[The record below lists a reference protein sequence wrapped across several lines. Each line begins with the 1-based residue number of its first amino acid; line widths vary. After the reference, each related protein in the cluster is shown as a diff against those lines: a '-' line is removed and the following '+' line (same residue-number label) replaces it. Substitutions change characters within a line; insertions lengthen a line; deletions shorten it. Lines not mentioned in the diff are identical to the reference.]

1 LEQHSAE
8 SPLNILFISSWY
20 PNSEHPTLGNFV
32 QKHAQ
37 AAARYNS
44 ISVITVVSSGSHSNI
59 RIDKRQERNVN
70 EYIAYFPKYKG
81 PFSKLI
87 NFIRNRKAF
96 MNAYETYTKDHGK
109 PDLVHLNVCYPLGV
123 WALYLKKKA
132 GIPFVVTEHSSG
144 LHLGTDH
151 SYPAHILAMCK
162 RVMSGAEKI
171 LPVSTDL
178 MRSLEKMVPN
188 GNFEVISNVVD
199 EEIFLSVEKDK
210 SDTKRFIHISTG
222 VDPIKNLS
230 GMIRAF
236 DTISQKRQDWS
247 LDIVSDGDVEYA
259 KLLAAEIHHPSLI
272 RFHSTQTTEQIADL
286 LQQSDVLVLFSNY
299 ENFPCVIPEAF
310 MTGKPVISTAVNG
323 IPEHVNTQNGILIER
338 GNESQLTDS
347 IEQILNN
354 EVSFDPATVRH

>member
-1 LEQHSAE
+1 
-8 SPLNILFISSWY
+8 
-20 PNSEHPTLGNFV
+20 
-32 QKHAQ
+32 
-37 AAARYNS
+37 
-44 ISVITVVSSGSHSNI
+44 
-59 RIDKRQERNVN
+59 
-70 EYIAYFPKYKG
+70 
-81 PFSKLI
+81 
-87 NFIRNRKAF
+87 

-132 GIPFVVTEHSSG
+132 GIPFIVTEHSSG

-151 SYPAHILAMCK
+151 SYPAHILALSK

-178 MRSLEKMVPN
+178 RRSLEKMVPT
-188 GNFEVISNVVD
+188 GSFEVISNVVD

-210 SDTKRFIHISTG
+210 SDIKRFIHISTG

-259 KLLAAEIHHPSLI
+259 KLLAAGIHHPSLI
-272 RFHSTQTTEQIADL
+272 RFHSTQTTEQIAEL

-299 ENFPCVIPEAF
+299 ENFPCVITEAF

-338 GNESQLTDS
+338 GNESQLADS
-347 IEQILNN
+347 IEKILNN
-354 EVSFDPATVRH
+354 EVTFDTTTIRQYALGHFSYKMIGKKLDAIYRQVLSRARNTHDH